1 MALIAKARKRSLR
14 DCGLRVPSPLPD
26 VLAAHGLAH
35 LGEVF
40 RAEEIDSTEN
50 VAELDLAELR
60 QLFPDVPVGQ
70 LLKARR
76 VCKECDASPLS
87 REEDREPPTLAS
99 AFLVYKQRLLANGS
113 MDSGRLKE
121 DMLYLYEVLVVIS
134 TLFAS
139 LTISFLFDLHGECS
153 DGSDCSNLRSIDAIA
168 WKLCFLTYFLSVLCG
183 MFGIVSVIVMRGA
196 DLTQFLDER
205 FLVAMLPYTFLVFG
219 NHFLV
224 AALYTRMRIQLK
236 GTALSS
242 VASAA
247 VGSSPLI
254 FLAGSWTCALA
265 FFKITLQQP
274 WPRVMCAIL
283 GTFGLSSPI
292 CHGGAGNRADLGLK
306 TETGTASEPTA
317 AEAKRESI

>member
-1 MALIAKARKRSLR
+1 MALIAKARKRNLR
-14 DCGLRVPSPLPD
+14 DSSLRVPSPLPD

-60 QLFPDVPVGQ
+60 QLFTDVPVGQ

-87 REEDREPPTLAS
+87 REEEEPPTLAS

-113 MDSGRLKE
+113 MDSGQLRE

-139 LTISFLFDLHGECS
+139 LTIGFLFDLHGECS
-153 DGSDCSNLRSIDAIA
+153 DGSDCSDLRSIDAIA
-168 WKLCFLTYFLSVLCG
+168 WTLCFLTYFLSVLCG

-196 DLTQFLDER
+196 DLERFLAEH
-205 FLVAMLPYTFLVFG
+205 FLVAMLPLTFLVFG

-236 GTALSS
+236 GAALSS
-242 VASAA
+242 VVSAA

-254 FLAGSWTCALA
+254 FLAGGWTCALA

-274 WPRVMCAIL
+274 WARVMCAIL
-283 GTFGLSSPI
+283 GTFGFSSRI
-292 CHGGAGNRADLGLK
+292 CHGGAGDRADPGLK
-306 TETGTASEPTA
+306 TEAGMASEPTA
-317 AEAKRESI
+317 AEAKRQSI